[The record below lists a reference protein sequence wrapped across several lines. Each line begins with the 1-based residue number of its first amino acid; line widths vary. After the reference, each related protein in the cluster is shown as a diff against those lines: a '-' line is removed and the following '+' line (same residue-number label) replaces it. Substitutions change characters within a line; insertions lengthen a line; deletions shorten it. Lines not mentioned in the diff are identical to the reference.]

1 MTVAV
6 PLTVNP
12 PTFSEVIER
21 LGHGEARKL
30 SIGDIVY
37 AFGDRAFGAVML
49 LVAIINMLPW
59 PPGGTTLTGAPLVLL
74 SLELA
79 VGREHLWLP
88 KWTMAVSVDR
98 AAYRK
103 LSGRFLPV
111 IRSIERLSR
120 PRLYP
125 LTSALSQAV
134 IGLTCLLLS
143 VVLVLPIP
151 LGNIA
156 PAFAIAFFSLGIMQ
170 RDGLAVILGWLFT
183 ALSVALLAL
192 VWTTVWLAAQA
203 ILGRLF

>member
-1 MTVAV
+1 MTLAV
-6 PLTVNP
+6 PYTVNP

-49 LVAIINMLPW
+49 LLAIFNMLPW

-79 VGREHLWLP
+79 IGRESLWLP
-88 KWTMAVSVDR
+88 KWTMAVAVDR
-98 AAYRK
+98 AAYRR
-103 LSGRFLPV
+103 LSGRFLPA
-111 IRSIERLSR
+111 IRFIERLSR

-125 LTSALSQAV
+125 LTSTLGQAL
-134 IGLTCLLLS
+134 IGMTCLLLS

-156 PAFAIAFFSLGIMQ
+156 PAFAIAFFSLGVMQ
-170 RDGLAVILGWLFT
+170 RDGVAVILGWLFT

-192 VWTTVWLAAQA
+192 VWTTIWLAVQA
-203 ILGRLF
+203 ILAGLF